1 MLDSLIV
8 STLEL
13 REYDNRASYFI
24 AKELALIEIS
34 LLWYPHLFDDNIAR
48 LKSLA
53 EHVTVTFKDNDTA
66 KELASG
72 IRHMAL
78 TLANKVQ

>member
-1 MLDSLIV
+1 MLDSLIA

-34 LLWYPHLFDDNIAR
+34 LLWHPHMFDDNVAR

-66 KELASG
+66 KELASD
-72 IRHMAL
+72 ILHMAL
-78 TLANKVQ
+78 TLAKKAQ

>member
-1 MLDSLIV
+1 MLDSLIA

-24 AKELALIEIS
+24 AKELALIEIN
-34 LLWYPHLFDDNIAR
+34 LLWHPHQFDDNVAR

-53 EHVTVTFKDNDTA
+53 QHVTVTFKDNDTA
-66 KELASG
+66 KKLASD
-72 IRHMAL
+72 IHHMAL
-78 TLANKVQ
+78 TLADKAK

>member
-1 MLDSLIV
+1 MLDSLIA

-13 REYDNRASYFI
+13 REYDSRASYFI

-34 LLWYPHLFDDNIAR
+34 LLWYPHMFSDNIAR

-53 EHVTVTFKDNDTA
+53 EHVAVTFKDNDTA
-66 KELASG
+66 KGLASD
-72 IRHMAL
+72 ILHMAL
-78 TLANKVQ
+78 TLAKKAQ

>member
-1 MLDSLIV
+1 MLDSLIA

-24 AKELALIEIS
+24 AKELALIEIN
-34 LLWYPHLFDDNIAR
+34 LLWHPHQFDDNVAR

-53 EHVTVTFKDNDTA
+53 QHVTVTFKDNDTA
-66 KELASG
+66 KELASN
-72 IRHMAL
+72 IHRMAL
-78 TLANKVQ
+78 TLADKAK

>member
-1 MLDSLIV
+1 MLDSLV
-8 STLEL
+8 ASTLEL

-24 AKELALIEIS
+24 AKELALIEIN
-34 LLWYPHLFDDNIAR
+34 LLWHPHMFDDNVAR

-53 EHVTVTFKDNDTA
+53 QHVTVTFKNNDTA
-66 KELASG
+66 KELASD

-78 TLANKVQ
+78 TLAHKAQ